1 MSYNQ
6 PPPNPYGEQP
16 QGGGYGQPQQGGYGQ
31 PQPPQQGG
39 YGQPQQ
45 GGYGQPQAPQP
56 GYGQPQAPAPGYGY
70 PQQGPPPEQ
79 PYGQPNPYGQVP
91 PQQPPYGQQ
100 PGYGYPQPPAP
111 QHGGGKRTGIII
123 GVVVVLVAVG
133 AGVFLLAR
141 GDGGGSVADDG
152 KKYKLT
158 TPAVV
163 ATDYKKSDTSADDDG
178 FDDSDLGKLKALG
191 MTDPQ
196 RVTAAYQ
203 KGNQLTGKML
213 EFSGVWGTVKDPEK
227 VLDGMFSELSKQA
240 TKEGTD
246 SDGNT
251 TELVGS
257 SQKVKPA
264 GLDGAVME
272 CQSVKYTEKS
282 SGTSFTTPIC
292 MWADYS
298 TVGYTLPIDLTTIVS
313 GGNGLS
319 INDAA
324 ELTAKVRTDT
334 RVEIK

>member
-1 MSYNQ
+1 M
-6 PPPNPYGEQP
+6 
-16 QGGGYGQPQQGGYGQ
+16 
-31 PQPPQQGG
+31 
-39 YGQPQQ
+39 
-45 GGYGQPQAPQP
+45 
-56 GYGQPQAPAPGYGY
+56 
-70 PQQGPPPEQ
+70 
-79 PYGQPNPYGQVP
+79 
-91 PQQPPYGQQ
+91 
-100 PGYGYPQPPAP
+100 
-111 QHGGGKRTGIII
+111 
-123 GVVVVLVAVG
+123 VVLVAVG

-141 GDGGGSVADDG
+141 SDGDGGSVANDG

-203 KGNQLTGKML
+203 SGNQLTGKML

-227 VLDGMFSELSKQA
+227 VVDGMFSELSKQA

-257 SQKVKPA
+257 AQKVKPA
-264 GLDGAVME
+264 GLDDAVME

-282 SGTSFTTPIC
+282 SGTSFTMPIC

-298 TVGYTLPIDLTTIVS
+298 TVGYTVPIDLTAIVS
-313 GGNGLS
+313 GGGGLS
-319 INDAA
+319 IDAAA